1 MFKNLKEIV
10 KKLEKYSLKETALKD
25 DKRYLEDSITLL
37 KEELARKNQSID
49 ELENNLED
57 LRHSEKNETNNSK
70 FKIDDN
76 VLKQLFMS
84 FFLAEKDKQP
94 EIALVMASILGY
106 SSEVSF
112 IFVIIIYI

>member
-1 MFKNLKEIV
+1 M
-10 KKLEKYSLKETALKD
+10 KD

-37 KEELARKNQSID
+37 KEEVVRKNQFIE

-57 LRHSEKNETNNSK
+57 MRHSEKNVSSTSSEHK
-70 FKIDDN
+70 YKIDNN

-84 FFLAEKDKQP
+84 FFLAQKNKQP

-106 SSEVSF
+106 SPEVGLFLSY
-112 IFVIIIYI
+112 IYNN